1 MQRLTPTAPDVR
13 RDRARLG
20 PGRRKARSLGE
31 NEPLLASLRVLDLC
45 DGEADI
51 VTRLLADLGADVL
64 KVEPPAGSPGRSAL
78 PALGGVS
85 IPFAL
90 HNANKRGIVLDPDDE
105 TDRRRLVELAAG
117 ADIVV
122 DSGLP
127 GRAAAYGI
135 PCDQLA
141 DRFGHLVA
149 MLVTDFGSTGPYASW
164 HATDPVLY
172 AMSSALSRS
181 GPTVGTPVLPPEGIP
196 SATAA
201 VQAAWVLLIAYF
213 NRLRCGAGDYIDFS
227 RFDAVVMAL
236 DPPFGTQGQ
245 AATART
251 GGERWRG
258 RPRNQDLYPIF
269 TCSDGFVRLCVMSPR
284 QWHGLR
290 AWLGEP
296 EQFQDPRFDV
306 LAARAQAFDDLGA
319 LIGALF
325 ADRTRDQLVAEGQS
339 HGVPI
344 AAVLTP
350 SESLHSDHLVAV
362 GALADA
368 ELAPGVSTRVPVGY
382 WSVDGARAGFRTS
395 APPLSTDESDWLTK
409 RFEPD
414 PVRPV
419 GGRPLNGIRVIDLGI
434 IVAGGELSR
443 LFGDQGAEVV
453 KVESAAYPDGLRQ
466 KRPNQAI
473 GDSFARAHRN
483 HLGFGLDLRSAA
495 GAEVFANLVRAADAV
510 FANFKQGTLPAL
522 GFGYA
527 RLREINPGIVLAES
541 SAFGDE
547 GPWRTRMGYGPLVRA
562 ATGVTSLWTSDQ
574 PNPAARHPFYDAT
587 TIFPDHVVGRITAIG
602 ALAGLIRRQR
612 CGAGAR
618 IHVSQAEAGI
628 NQLDTR
634 FVTLAA
640 TGVVIATDSAEPRVL
655 RCAGQDEWCVV
666 SLDSDADRAAV
677 TRVIGHATLAAWAAQ
692 RSPQEVAEQLQSAGV
707 AAGPMNRPDEVYHHP
722 QLRWRNL
729 LVDMTH
735 PLFDVPL
742 PAETGPAPFRNIP
755 PAPQRPAPLAGADT
769 RRVCSEVL
777 GMTAEQTDRLIGDGV
792 LFATE
797 EREGVSP

>member
-164 HATDPVLY
+164 HATEPVLY

-245 AATART
+245 AATARKS
-251 GGERWRG
+251 GERWRG

-269 TCSDGFVRLCVMSPR
+269 KCRDGFVRICVMSPR

-296 EQFQDPRFDV
+296 EQFRDPRFDV
-306 LAARAQAFDDLGA
+306 LATRVGQMNAHLIRLDALGKRLTEMAGLSKGEFHFDSAPPVGGVDAAGQPASMPILTDMLDHLSEQLADRERQLGA
-319 LIGALF
+319 LENLIL
-325 ADRTRDQLVAEGQS
+325 TRELRREVYPQGRPVQS
-339 HGVPI
+339 GFISSFFGERVDPFTGYTSFH
-344 AAVLTP
+344 
-350 SESLHSDHLVAV
+350 
-362 GALADA
+362 
-368 ELAPGVSTRVPVGY
+368 PGV
-382 WSVDGARAGFRTS
+382 DFAG
-395 APPLSTDESDWLTK
+395 E
-409 RFEPD
+409 
-414 PVRPV
+414 
-419 GGRPLNGIRVIDLGI
+419 
-434 IVAGGELSR
+434 
-443 LFGDQGAEVV
+443 
-453 KVESAAYPDGLRQ
+453 
-466 KRPNQAI
+466 
-473 GDSFARAHRN
+473 
-483 HLGFGLDLRSAA
+483 A
-495 GAEVFANLVRAADAV
+495 GAQVQSV
-510 FANFKQGTLPAL
+510 
-522 GFGYA
+522 
-527 RLREINPGIVLAES
+527 
-541 SAFGDE
+541 
-547 GPWRTRMGYGPLVRA
+547 
-562 ATGVTSLWTSDQ
+562 
-574 PNPAARHPFYDAT
+574 
-587 TIFPDHVVGRITAIG
+587 
-602 ALAGLIRRQR
+602 
-612 CGAGAR
+612 
-618 IHVSQAEAGI
+618 
-628 NQLDTR
+628 
-634 FVTLAA
+634 A
-640 TGVVIATDSAEPRVL
+640 TGVVTW
-655 RCAGQDEWCVV
+655 AGDKNGYGNLVEINHGNG
-666 SLDSDADRAAV
+666 LV
-677 TRVIGHATLAAWAAQ
+677 TRYGH
-692 RSPQEVAEQLQSAGV
+692 
-707 AAGPMNRPDEVYHHP
+707 N
-722 QLRWRNL
+722 
-729 LVDMTH
+729 
-735 PLFDVPL
+735 
-742 PAETGPAPFRNIP
+742 
-755 PAPQRPAPLAGADT
+755 
-769 RRVCSEVL
+769 SEVL
-777 GMTAEQTDRLIGDGV
+777 VHVGETVQKGQALALIGSTGHSTGPHVHFEVLRDGNPV
-792 LFATE
+792 DPMAFINQNAAPLLAKS
-797 EREGVSP
+797 R

>member
-1 MQRLTPTAPDVR
+1 M
-13 RDRARLG
+13 
-20 PGRRKARSLGE
+20 SE
-31 NEPLLASLRVLDLC
+31 NGSQHEPLLSSLRVLDLC
-45 DGEADI
+45 DGAADA

-64 KVEPPAGSPGRSAL
+64 KVEAPGGNRGRSA
-78 PALGGVS
+78 PPQLGPVS

-90 HNANKRGIVLDPDDE
+90 HNANKRTVVLDPADE
-105 TDRRRLVELAAG
+105 SDRQRLIELAAG

-122 DSGLP
+122 DSGYP
-127 GRAAAYGI
+127 GRAAAYGTS
-135 PCDQLA
+135 CEHLA
-141 DRFGHLVA
+141 DRFGQLVT

-164 HATDPVLY
+164 RATDPVLY

-181 GPTVGTPVLPPEGIP
+181 GPAVGTPVLPPEGIA

-201 VQAAWVLLIAYF
+201 VQAAWALLVAYF
-213 NRLRCGAGDYIDFS
+213 NRLRCGVGDYIDFA

-245 AATART
+245 AATARAA
-251 GGERWRG
+251 GERWRG

-269 TCSDGFVRLCVMSPR
+269 KCRDGFVRLCVMAPR

-306 LAARAQAFDDLGA
+306 LAARAAAFDDLSA
-319 LIGALF
+319 VIGAVF
-325 ADRTRDQLVAEGQS
+325 AERTRAELVSEGQS
-339 HGVPI
+339 RGVPI

-350 SESLHSDHLVAV
+350 SEALHSTHLSEV

-368 ELAPGVSTRVPVGY
+368 ELAPGLCVRVPVGY
-382 WSVDGARAGFRTS
+382 WTVDGVRAGFR
-395 APPLSTDESDWLTK
+395 STATDGDPAWLTQ
-409 RFEPD
+409 RFDPEPSG
-414 PVRPV
+414 PV
-419 GGRPLNGIRVIDLGI
+419 GGRPLEGIRVIDLGI

-443 LFGDQGAEVV
+443 LFGDQGAAVI

-483 HLGFGLDLRSAA
+483 HLGFGLDLRSPA
-495 GAEVFANLVRAADAV
+495 GAAVFADLVAAADAV
-510 FANFKQGTLPAL
+510 FANFKPGTLPAL
-522 GFGYA
+522 GFGYR
-527 RLREINPGIVLAES
+527 RLLELNPRIVLAES
-541 SAFGDE
+541 SAYGDQ
-547 GPWRTRMGYGPLVRA
+547 GPWSARMGYGPLVRA

-574 PNPAARHPFYDAT
+574 PDPDARHPFYDAT

-612 CGAGAR
+612 CGVGAR

-628 NQLDTR
+628 NQLDTL
-634 FVTLAA
+634 FVLLAA
-640 TGVVIATDSAEPRVL
+640 GGADAHSLHNCGGSSDNLVL
-655 RCAGQDEWCVV
+655 RCAGDDEWCVV
-666 SLDSDADRAAV
+666 SLTSAADRR
-677 TRVIGHATLAAWAAQ
+677 RVEEITGSESLADWAARHTPDQ
-692 RSPQEVAEQLQSAGV
+692 VAERLQAGGV
-707 AAGPMNRPDEVYHHP
+707 AAGPMNRPDDVYRHP
-722 QLRWRNL
+722 QLRWRNML
-729 LVDMTH
+729 ADMTH

-755 PAPQRPAPLAGADT
+755 PAPHRPAPLPGADT
-769 RRVCSEVL
+769 RRICDEVL
-777 GMTAEQTDRLIGDGV
+777 GMSAEQTEQLIVDGV
-792 LFATE
+792 LFAAVDGE
-797 EREGVSP
+797 AGDRKGVSA